1 VSIHPIPSPR
11 QALLSCLLA
20 VAVAVA
26 CACLL
31 TAAALVPAP
40 PPVVPFLVAVC
51 IACPVFA
58 AWEIPI
64 ALAVLR
70 TRGLTRRV
78 RPLDSD
84 AVGELRR
91 GLDSLPETE
100 HPLGY

>member
-1 VSIHPIPSPR
+1 M
-11 QALLSCLLA
+11 
-20 VAVAVA
+20 AVA
-26 CACLL
+26 CAVLL

-40 PPVVPFLVAVC
+40 PPVVPFLVVVC

-70 TRGLTRRV
+70 LRQPTRRV
-78 RPLDSD
+78 QPLDAE